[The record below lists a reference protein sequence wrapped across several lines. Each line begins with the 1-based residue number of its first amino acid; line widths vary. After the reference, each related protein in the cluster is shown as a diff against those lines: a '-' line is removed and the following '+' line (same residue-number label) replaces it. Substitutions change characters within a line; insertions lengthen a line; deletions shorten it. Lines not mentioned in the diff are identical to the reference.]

1 VVDPRGAT
9 GLWKGFHSTVVRDE
23 GPMVTRS
30 AGAQATHS
38 SKPLEKQSQE
48 SKLLLVFLTLYQ
60 NNMVGLGAGN
70 TINLAT
76 FCEFILLPEI
86 LEIHLSEQLIEK
98 HTVQFKMT

>member
-1 VVDPRGAT
+1 VGGRVFPSRKAP
-9 GLWKGFHSTVVRDE
+9 H
-23 GPMVTRS
+23 M
-30 AGAQATHS
+30 
-38 SKPLEKQSQE
+38 EKQSQE